1 MKEKLHQLADIGISW
16 AGALA
21 TITLTQ
27 ISLVV
32 SIAVGAVT
40 CGFTIHRW
48 IYWHRTKKDE

>member
-48 IYWHRTKKDE
+48 IYWHRTKKD